1 MTKKLLLLLLVL
13 GFSSLPV
20 FAESLAESLSVSI
33 RVGETILT
41 FSGKASPEAQIT
53 FLEDGAVVGTTQA
66 DVNGDF
72 SKSLTYF
79 EEGIRT
85 INIYATDSQNRT
97 TSTVSYTVSLTL
109 GVNTTVSNIILP
121 ATITISPSSLT
132 AGEILTVSGESVASS
147 TVNLFFSNSAT
158 ASVTASSQGI
168 WQYEYDTSSL
178 GVGNYSVYVKVS
190 SGGGYISEQSETK
203 TFSVS
208 FLPTATPTP
217 TSGPTSTP
225 GPGPTSTPGP
235 AASATPTPKAKI
247 GLIITRIPTISPEPI
262 ITIGPVVNVT
272 PIFKQGITSL
282 ELTILWLLVIIII
295 LIAVLWFSFLTFK
308 D

>member
-1 MTKKLLLLLLVL
+1 MTKKLLLLLLVF
-13 GFSSLPV
+13 GFSSFPV
-20 FAESLAESLSVSI
+20 FAESLSVSI

-79 EEGIRT
+79 EEGVRT
-85 INIYATDSQNRT
+85 VGIFATDSQNRT

-109 GVNTTVSNIILP
+109 GVNTAVSNIILP
-121 ATITISPSSLT
+121 ATIAISPSSLT

-190 SGGGYISEQSETK
+190 TGGGYISEQSETK

-262 ITIGPVVNVT
+262 ITIGPVVSVT
-272 PIFKQGITSL
+272 PIFKQAIISL

-295 LIAVLWFSFLTFK
+295 LIAVLWFSFLTSK